1 MAVLKARASL
11 VVVSG
16 ALLLGACAP
25 QVTIEEARPITAEF
39 QGELFTPPPRTVTDL
54 VRALDALGPNP
65 ELLAVWQAAASAQ
78 PPAGTDAPA
87 LAAFYLKRSH
97 VAGQIGRVEQQLDD
111 VRAAAKHAADARLSY
126 REFRDILRALA
137 FAEAAAGN
145 FNSAIDALRRAIA
158 IQTGSIASNEIA
170 ARLSARV
177 GDLPSARTFETVVAG
192 ASWSL
197 YRTDPFKRWDDPF
210 ERWRIP
216 LAKVWVRHGEGR
228 WREAEAEI
236 REALRLMDAPEPR
249 ERSATP
255 RERVLVER
263 TLAEN
268 LLEQRRLAEAETLA
282 RGALR
287 RAIEEY
293 GKFDRFTLE
302 SLNLIVK
309 VLAAEDR
316 LGDAEH
322 LARVTLATVESLGL
336 PRGSLTLA
344 GAYHSLGTVLTAR
357 RQWPEAAAAFER
369 ARTAVVAGDPE
380 LYQRIYGRALDEP
393 LALALASRP
402 LDAIQQLTT
411 ALAHRSRHLSANHPD
426 TLETRG
432 ILAVARK
439 RAGDTQGALEDFR
452 LAVPRLL
459 PRAAE
464 HRIRVIFEEYVDL
477 LSRVG
482 GPNAAAES
490 LRLAEAGRGGA
501 VQQALVAATT
511 RAAARDARLA
521 DLVRREQDARA
532 QLAVLHARL
541 AEYASAREAEQ
552 PAELVR
558 AVRTRLAELGA
569 AQEALERE
577 ITRGF
582 PDYAGLMNPQPPTPE
597 EIQRHL
603 RSDEALVVLH
613 AGAERTL
620 VWAVPARGPVAF
632 AVVEVPARDLAE
644 PVARLRRALDT
655 NVTTFGEIP
664 PFDTVTAHRLYA
676 ALLRPVE
683 EAWLGATSLLV
694 VPDGALAQVPF
705 SLLVTEQHEVAPER
719 EGEALFAPYARV
731 PWLARRVAVTQLPSV
746 ASLVALRAVP
756 TAGTARRP
764 FAGFGDPWF
773 AAPPLVATPPPDAL
787 APIATLGL
795 TSTRRSAPRTRTAAS
810 AGLGLLP
817 RLPDTAEEVRRV
829 AAILQAD
836 PESDVFLGPRANEH
850 VVRTT
855 DLSDRRVLMFATHGL
870 VPGDLDGLTEPA
882 LALSAPA
889 VTGLPGDGL
898 LTMGEILGLRLNA
911 DWVVL
916 SACNTAAGEGA
927 GAEAVSGLGRAFF
940 YAGSRAVLVSN
951 WPVETTSALTLT
963 IDLFQR
969 YAGTTITRAQ
979 ALREAMLAL
988 IDGPGLVRD
997 GRTVVRYAHPIFW
1010 APFSLVGDG
1019 GGP

>member
-1 MAVLKARASL
+1 MAVLKVRASL

-39 QGELFTPPPRTVTDL
+39 QGESFTPPPRTVTDL

-644 PVARLRRALDT
+644 SVARLRRALDT

-731 PWLARRVAVTQLPSV
+731 PWLARRAHDGSV
-746 ASLVALRAVP
+746 GPPRSDVRHAR
-756 TAGTARRP
+756 TRARRP
-764 FAGFGDPWF
+764 RWIDRACARPQRAGRYR
-773 AAPPLVATPPPDAL
+773 
-787 APIATLGL
+787 
-795 TSTRRSAPRTRTAAS
+795 STRRRALDHGRDPRAPTERRLGRALGVQHRRRRGRRGGGRLGVGPGVLLRRLPRRARLELAGGDDLGPHADDRPLPTLCRNHDHARPGATRGDARADRRSRPRPRRSDRRPVRAPDLLGAVQPRGRRRRPMTRQTRGDCMTTIRMSAQPRFAEVITS
-810 AGLGLLP
+810 P
-817 RLPDTAEEVRRV
+817 RLPRPRR
-829 AAILQAD
+829 
-836 PESDVFLGPRANEH
+836 R
-850 VVRTT
+850 
-855 DLSDRRVLMFATHGL
+855 
-870 VPGDLDGLTEPA
+870 PA
-882 LALSAPA
+882 
-889 VTGLPGDGL
+889 
-898 LTMGEILGLRLNA
+898 
-911 DWVVL
+911 
-916 SACNTAAGEGA
+916 
-927 GAEAVSGLGRAFF
+927 
-940 YAGSRAVLVSN
+940 
-951 WPVETTSALTLT
+951 
-963 IDLFQR
+963 
-969 YAGTTITRAQ
+969 
-979 ALREAMLAL
+979 
-988 IDGPGLVRD
+988 
-997 GRTVVRYAHPIFW
+997 
-1010 APFSLVGDG
+1010 
-1019 GGP
+1019 